1 VFTIRQVQSDDLF
14 QIIDLASHVL
24 TEKYTPQLFLYF
36 YESFPWGFWV
46 AEKNKQIIGF
56 IVGIR
61 TSQRKGRILMLGIHE
76 KHRKKGIGTLLLT
89 QFLQESEKRLIKSI
103 YLEVTASNKNAIE
116 FYKTHHFTI
125 IDHVPSFYQNG
136 DDALIMQWTSFQS

>member
-1 VFTIRQVQSDDLF
+1 
-14 QIIDLASHVL
+14 
-24 TEKYTPQLFLYF
+24 
-36 YESFPWGFWV
+36 
-46 AEKNKQIIGF
+46 
-56 IVGIR
+56 
-61 TSQRKGRILMLGIHE
+61 MLGIHE